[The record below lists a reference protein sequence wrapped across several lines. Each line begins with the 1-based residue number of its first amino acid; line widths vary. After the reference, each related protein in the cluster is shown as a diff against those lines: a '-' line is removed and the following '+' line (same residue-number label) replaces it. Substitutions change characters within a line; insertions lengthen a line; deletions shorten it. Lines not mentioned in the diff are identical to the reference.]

1 MHKRECK
8 SKGADRPLLLVILSR
23 DDDDRWPAPAGA
35 AFTQELVRPL
45 AEETGDLAEGLDE
58 TLPVP
63 RSSRPS
69 ASPKF
74 W

>member
-1 MHKRECK
+1 MATIVGLRQQ
-8 SKGADRPLLLVILSR
+8 GATL
-23 DDDDRWPAPAGA
+23 A
-35 AFTQELVRPL
+35 QELVRPL
-45 AEETGDLAEGLDE
+45 AEEAGDLAEGLDE
-58 TLPVP
+58 ALPVP